1 MVMES
6 GCMPRLGEYRS
17 SAIQTPVNSSSPAP
31 APIPKVQKKHLTNLK
46 FKNCKN
52 MFDDQNKIEP
62 ENLRNKILFCN
73 HNLVR
78 STLL

>member
-1 MVMES
+1 
-6 GCMPRLGEYRS
+6 
-17 SAIQTPVNSSSPAP
+17 
-31 APIPKVQKKHLTNLK
+31 
-46 FKNCKN
+46 

-78 STLL
+78 STLLWKKGKDPDRSRIRTCD